1 MPLILSAINFKL
13 SETGD
18 EMDARRRPLQY
29 LSELMKLSTYDVAD
43 EIILRTDDILH
54 LANRISQQVFLQNE
68 SNLVRSKSIQYSRKG
83 SISSL
88 SDSSR
93 AVTGKYRVKNWHQA
107 FLQHTRAYLLISL
120 SVDYF
125 MSVGQLPRNSDLPE
139 LVCFMPPFGEIRLPW
154 SISQGFPSANSAEG
168 ERRRR
173 AREIQRIREVSE
185 EESSVRFLEAEEARS
200 DTSTIETV
208 PLGGTEG
215 HGLNDIIPDPT
226 QGDFAMNINYFD
238 LGQSLQPFHTSSFE
252 DESTSL
258 PLSLDGNGMAGNQY
272 WQDSLNNLAGI
283 TPFKDG
289 ELSHFVDDCLTSK
302 FLNS

>member
-43 EIILRTDDILH
+43 EILLRTDDILH
-54 LANRISQQVFLQNE
+54 LANRISQQIFLQNS
-68 SNLVRSKSIQYSRKG
+68 SNPSRSNSIQYSRKG
-83 SISSL
+83 SITSL

-93 AVTGKYRVKNWHQA
+93 ALKTGKYRVKNWHQA

-154 SISQGFPSANSAEG
+154 SISQGFPSPSSAERA
-168 ERRRR
+168 RRRS
-173 AREIQRIREVSE
+173 REIQRIRTVS
-185 EESSVRFLEAEEARS
+185 EESSVRFIETGETSPR
-200 DTSTIETV
+200 TSTAEMA
-208 PLGGTEG
+208 PQEGTEG
-215 HGLNDIIPDPT
+215 HKERNDVIPDT
-226 QGDFAMNINYFD
+226 LQNDFAMNVDYFD
-238 LGQSLQPFHTSSFE
+238 LGQSLQPFHTDSFE
-252 DESTSL
+252 NESTSL
-258 PLSLDGNGMAGNQY
+258 PLQIGADGMAGHQY
-272 WQDSLNNLAGI
+272 WQNGLYNMAGI

-289 ELSHFVDDCLTSK
+289 ELSHLVDDCLTSK